1 MPETEE
7 KGNNTMEKIIKVE
20 GMMCP
25 RCEAHVVK
33 ALTAIEGVESATASH
48 EENIAKVALTKDVAD
63 DVLIKAIVDEGY
75 EASV

>member
-1 MPETEE
+1 
-7 KGNNTMEKIIKVE
+7 MEKTIKVD

-33 ALTAIEGVESATASH
+33 ALTAIDGVEAATASH
-48 EENIAKVALTKDVAD
+48 EKSIATVTLSKNVAD

-75 EASV
+75 EASM

>member
-1 MPETEE
+1 
-7 KGNNTMEKIIKVE
+7 MEKVIKVE

-33 ALTAIEGVESATASH
+33 ALTAIDGVENAVASH
-48 EENIAKVALTKDVAD
+48 EANTATVILTKEIAD
-63 DVLIKAIVDEGY
+63 EVLIKAIVDEGY

>member
-1 MPETEE
+1 MT
-7 KGNNTMEKIIKVE
+7 KTFKVE

-33 ALTAIEGVESATASH
+33 ALTAIDGVESAVASH
-48 EENIAKVALTKDVAD
+48 TDGTATVTLNKEVAD

-75 EASV
+75 EASI